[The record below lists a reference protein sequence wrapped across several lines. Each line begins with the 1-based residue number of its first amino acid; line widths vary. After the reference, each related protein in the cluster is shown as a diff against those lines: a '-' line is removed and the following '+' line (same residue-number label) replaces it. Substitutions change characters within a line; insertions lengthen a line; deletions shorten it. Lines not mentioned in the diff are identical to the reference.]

1 MHLVEKGEV
10 GAVGGGAELL
20 DFAKGTGFL
29 GAEVVAG
36 EAQDGQALGAIC
48 VLQGLQ
54 ARVLARK
61 AAAAGHI
68 HDQQHL
74 AGPLAKAAFRTLGIT
89 YHHIAH
95 IDGHGCRGWR
105 TGAAGEI

>member
-1 MHLVEKGEV
+1 MHLVEQGEV

-20 DFAKGTGFL
+20 DFAEGAGFL

-36 EAQDGQALGAIC
+36 EAQDGQAFGAIG

-54 ARVLARK
+54 PRVLARK

-68 HDQQHL
+68 HNQQHL
-74 AGPLAKAAFRTLGIT
+74 AGPLAQAAFRTLGIT
-89 YHHIAH
+89 HHHIAH
-95 IDGHGCRGWR
+95 IDGHGCWGWR
-105 TGAAGEI
+105 TGAADGI